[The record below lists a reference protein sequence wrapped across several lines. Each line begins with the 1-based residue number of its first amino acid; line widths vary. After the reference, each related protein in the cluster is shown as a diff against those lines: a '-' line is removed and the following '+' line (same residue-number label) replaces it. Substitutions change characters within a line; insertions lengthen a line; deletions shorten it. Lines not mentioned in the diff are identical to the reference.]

1 VAEKS
6 VSLGAAAGGSPSL
19 DQEKIKECDKVLCV
33 TPVQVNSS
41 SPSVSESINND
52 GNITVSEGESLSCSK
67 MSPHA
72 GACATPI
79 SPAISAV
86 AGFSPVCA
94 AAVARAPGAAVLGDA
109 VADCAPAAAGFSPH
123 FAAAATVS
131 SACAPAATGFLPHFA
146 AAACAPAAAFLP
158 GCAAAAACAP
168 AAAGLSPDFAAM
180 AAANTAVVSTPLI
193 IPGVYASDFNSNLMD
208 MGHDIG
214 NINPLVSSGGAHTS
228 EGTGVFLGGR
238 YSMEEVIKYGGI
250 SQADSLVRTSERI
263 RGQANAD
270 DTQMD
275 RAMHLTE
282 AKNIGSSSGKSS
294 NFKFFLNSIP
304 HDRVI
309 SNAFKL
315 GVSLGDSPSDVI
327 KTIDSINRTDSK
339 RTLIMLS
346 KNLEENLPEQ
356 SVNDQNVLY
365 QAEKLSYDLENEYT
379 GDSDDCLDLTLAEIK
394 KNIVIKKK
402 VRFSKPVVRRSSRLK
417 KKSRAL

>member
-1 VAEKS
+1 
-6 VSLGAAAGGSPSL
+6 
-19 DQEKIKECDKVLCV
+19 
-33 TPVQVNSS
+33 
-41 SPSVSESINND
+41 
-52 GNITVSEGESLSCSK
+52 
-67 MSPHA
+67 MSM
-72 GACATPI
+72 
-79 SPAISAV
+79 AI
-86 AGFSPVCA
+86 
-94 AAVARAPGAAVLGDA
+94 
-109 VADCAPAAAGFSPH
+109 
-123 FAAAATVS
+123 
-131 SACAPAATGFLPHFA
+131 
-146 AAACAPAAAFLP
+146 
-158 GCAAAAACAP
+158 
-168 AAAGLSPDFAAM
+168 
-180 AAANTAVVSTPLI
+180 LI
-193 IPGVYASDFNSNLMD
+193 LLM
-208 MGHDIG
+208 
-214 NINPLVSSGGAHTS
+214 SSGGAQKS
-228 EGTGVFLGGR
+228 EGAGVFLGGR

-250 SQADSLVRTSERI
+250 SQADSLVRTSEQI

-282 AKNIGSSSGKSS
+282 AKNIGSSSGNLS
-294 NFKFFLNSIP
+294 NSKFFLSSIL

-356 SVNDQNVLY
+356 SVNNQNVLY

-402 VRFSKPVVRRSSRLK
+402 VRISKPVVRRSSRLK
-417 KKSRAL
+417 KKSTSS